1 MVWAPRPTP
10 PPPSPPPQSALTADA
25 AARAASIPAI
35 TSAGVFP
42 GLSGLLAAAMRD
54 DAALEGA
61 GPYAADAAPSSVSRI
76 RYAYYVAGSGGAG
89 PAVLAATMLLAG
101 TPVAAWR
108 DRARVEAGPWSQPL
122 PADFGP
128 GVGVKEVYLV
138 DLPEVEAAATVL
150 GAASVSARFATAP
163 AVFNLGMRA
172 LASFGPRAW
181 VTDPAAAA
189 AVAAALAPLVAAGDA
204 LVGGKIAMRIDLETA
219 AGGAATA
226 LFQHKDMAT
235 AVG

>member
-1 MVWAPRPTP
+1 M
-10 PPPSPPPQSALTADA
+10 
-25 AARAASIPAI
+25 PAI

-54 DAALEGA
+54 DAALEGT
-61 GPYAADAAPSSVSRI
+61 GPYPPDAAPAAVSRI
-76 RYAYYVAGSGGAG
+76 RFAYYVAGSGGAG
-89 PAVLAATMLLAG
+89 PAVLAATLLLAG

-108 DRARVEAGPWSQPL
+108 GGARVEAAPWSQPL

-128 GVGVKEVYLV
+128 GVGMKDVYLV

-150 GAASVSARFATAP
+150 GAAAASARFATAP

-181 VTDPAAAA
+181 VTDRAAAA
-189 AVAAALAPLVAAGDA
+189 AVAGALGPLVKAGDA
-204 LVGGKIAMRIDLETA
+204 LVGGTIAMRVDLETE
-219 AGGAATA
+219 AGGVATA
-226 LFQHKDMAT
+226 LYQHRDMAQ